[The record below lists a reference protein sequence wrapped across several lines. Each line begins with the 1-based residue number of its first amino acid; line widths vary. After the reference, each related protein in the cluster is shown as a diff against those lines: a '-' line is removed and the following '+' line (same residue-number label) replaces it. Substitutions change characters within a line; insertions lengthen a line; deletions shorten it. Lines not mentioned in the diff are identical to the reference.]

1 MVFGLVVEEKHL
13 FGFSDIYALKITV
26 SSNQPVDRGTA
37 DAEDFLELVDE
48 VEGVL
53 RSTVHLV
60 DEGEDWDTALTAD
73 GKELDGLCLDT
84 FCAVKEHDRGV
95 CRAKCTVSILG
106 EVLVT
111 GGIKDIDAVAVVVE
125 LHDGRGNG
133 DTTLLLDL
141 HPVGGRVVRSFSGFN
156 GTCHVDGASVE
167 QEFLGHCCLT
177 GVRVRDDRE
186 GTAA

>member
-1 MVFGLVVEEKHL
+1 MVLGFVVEEKDL
-13 FGFSDIYALKITV
+13 FGFSDIYTLKITV
-26 SSNQPVDRGTA
+26 GSDRPVDRGTA
-37 DAEDFLELVDE
+37 DAEDFFELVDE

-53 RSTVHLV
+53 RGTVHLV
-60 DEGEDWDTALTAD
+60 DEGEDRDSALTAD

-84 FCAVKEHDRGV
+84 FCTVKKHDCGVRGTE
-95 CRAKCTVSILG
+95 CTVGILG

-111 GGIKDIDAVAVVVE
+111 GGVQDIDAVAVIVE

-141 HPVGGRVVRSFSGFN
+141 HPVGGRVVRGFSGFN
-156 GTCHVDGASVE
+156 GTGHMDGASVE

>member
-1 MVFGLVVEEKHL
+1 MVFGLVVEEKYL

-26 SSNQPVDRGTA
+26 SSDRPVDRGTA
-37 DAEDFLELVDE
+37 DAEDFLEFIDKVKR
-48 VEGVL
+48 VL
-53 RSTVHLV
+53 RGTVHLV
-60 DEGEDWDTALTAD
+60 DEGEDRDTALTAD
-73 GKELDGLCLDT
+73 GKELDGLRLDT
-84 FCAVKEHDRGV
+84 FRAVKEHDRGV
-95 CRAKCTVSILG
+95 CRTERAVGILG
-106 EVLVT
+106 EVLVA
-111 GGIKDIDAVAVVVE
+111 GGVKDIDAVAVVVE

-177 GVRVRDDRE
+177 GIRVRDDRE
-186 GTAA
+186 GAAA